1 MSFHFPPA
9 TFDFVSLTN
18 NLNKFFIFIFMCF
31 PVVVAAYLILVFIYL
46 FLFLFLMRKYKHIF
60 IMVSKIGLN
69 WQVRPVQ
76 L

>member
-31 PVVVAAYLILVFIYL
+31 PVVVAAYYKTWIFDISFYL
-46 FLFLFLMRKYKHIF
+46 FIF
-60 IMVSKIGLN
+60 NEKIQTYNYHGF
-69 WQVRPVQ
+69 
-76 L
+76 